1 MEKYLLELGI
11 KFRRKSKMK
20 IKKIGTF
27 TYAEQ
32 TFLNKIKKILGF

>member
-11 KFRRKSKMK
+11 KFRKKSKMK

-32 TFLNKIKKILGF
+32 NIFTKLKNWIFK